1 MSSDD
6 DVATFLN
13 YSGRMMDINALTAD
27 WENDFVNAMGTHRST
42 STRESFRRGFAKSLC
57 GQLTRGEY
65 EKATGWDF
73 DSDDEFQEHL
83 KTLWGKFYGDAD
95 PATILA

>member
-1 MSSDD
+1 
-6 DVATFLN
+6 
-13 YSGRMMDINALTAD
+13 MMDINALITN
-27 WENDFVNAMGTHRST
+27 WETDFVNAMKTHRST

-57 GQLTRGEY
+57 GQLTPREY

-73 DSDDEFQEHL
+73 DTDEEFQAHL

-95 PATILA
+95 PADSLA